1 MQTCRSDGVVLKPS
15 RPVTR
20 IDACFRDQKDALQKF
35 DPTCH
40 QYSTY
45 TDFDNQTRVHYFFS
59 NDADPVSAN
68 MLPVTSTA
76 HVVYN
81 FYTGELLPLS
91 TSAHVSLSAG
101 YEGHAYVVVT
111 PVLGA
116 SQNKVAFVGEV
127 DKYTTAS
134 SKRFANVKAGDGSVT
149 VDVTGVTNE
158 DVKVCIAAEAGNN
171 WVLKCSS
178 VSFSACSAHEC
189 TKTVTIS

>member
-20 IDACFRDQKDALQKF
+20 IDACFRDQKGALQKF

-45 TDFDNQTRVHYFFS
+45 TDFDKQTRVHYFFS
-59 NDADPVSAN
+59 NSADPLSAD
-68 MLPVTSTA
+68 MLPTTSTD

-81 FYTGELLPLS
+81 FYTGEVLSLP
-91 TSAHVSLSAG
+91 TSANVSLAPG
-101 YEGHAYVVVT
+101 YEGHAYVVVS
-111 PVLGA
+111 PVLGTT
-116 SQNKVAFVGEV
+116 QNKVAFVGEV

-134 SKRFANVKAGDGSVT
+134 GKRFANLKAGDGSVT
-149 VDVTGVTNE
+149 VDVTGVPKE
-158 DVKVCIAAEAGNN
+158 EVKVCIAAEASN
-171 WVLKCSS
+171 WALKCSS

-189 TKTVTIS
+189 TQTVTVS